1 MSASTARRGASG
13 AAIALLLLPGCAL
26 LETRAQHRTLT
37 REYQQARDVA
47 TAEPAGDLPFANAA
61 TLDRSALVGEV
72 LRRNPTIAA
81 ARSAWRAALARY
93 PQVTALEDP
102 MVGAMVGPR
111 SFSSREVGDAVRFD
125 ASQAFPFPGKLALR
139 GAIALAEAEA
149 MARDHD
155 GVRVR
160 LAAMASALYDET
172 WLQAR
177 SLEITRRHLEL
188 VRALRDAAL
197 GAYES
202 GLATQQDPLRVELD
216 EAELLHVDVEFE
228 TAQRVSRA
236 QLAAL
241 LHIGDAA
248 AIPPLPETLPA
259 LGAPPADSEAA
270 LAEQALKER
279 PEMRAADARV
289 EARQAGEALA
299 RREFFPDFKVVG
311 GWDSF
316 WENPDQ
322 RPFVGLEWN
331 LPLQLGRRNAA
342 LEEARAEAA
351 RARQERQSTG
361 DSVRAEVATAALR
374 LRESHHLIAIT
385 RDRRIPAARDQVA
398 AARAGY
404 ESGVAPFRDLIDAE
418 RTLWSAELEEQSA
431 VAEQSRRAAELLAA
445 LGIPPGAPPET
456 NAALAPTVQNPGEH
470 HE

>member
-1 MSASTARRGASG
+1 MSASTARRGAAG
-13 AAIALLLLPGCAL
+13 VVIALLLFPGCAL
-26 LETRAQHRTLT
+26 LDTRTQHRTLT
-37 REYQQARDVA
+37 REYQHARDA
-47 TAEPAGDLPFANAA
+47 AAAPADDLPFAAAA

-102 MVGAMVGPR
+102 MVGAMIGPR
-111 SFSSREVGDAVRFD
+111 SFGSREVGDAVRFD

-160 LAAMASALYDET
+160 LAAMASSLYDEA

-177 SLEITRRHLEL
+177 SLEITRRHLEA
-188 VRALRDAAL
+188 VRALREAAL

-216 EAELLHVDVEFE
+216 EADLMHVEVEFE
-228 TAQRVSRA
+228 TALRVARA

-248 AIPPLPETLPA
+248 SIPTLPETLPA
-259 LGAPPADSEAA
+259 LGAPVDSEAV

-299 RREFFPDFKVVG
+299 QREFFPDFKIVG

-331 LPLQLGRRNAA
+331 LPLQIGRRNAA
-342 LEEARAEAA
+342 LEEARAESA
-351 RARQERQSTG
+351 RAREERQSTS

-374 LRESHHLIAIT
+374 LRESEHLIAIT
-385 RDRRIPAARDQVA
+385 RDRRIPAARDQLD
-398 AARAGY
+398 AARANY
-404 ESGVAPFRDLIDAE
+404 ESGVAPFRDLIDAQ
-418 RTLWSAELEEQSA
+418 RMLWSAELEEQSA

-445 LGIPPGAPPET
+445 LGIVPGAPPET
-456 NAALAPTVQNPGEH
+456 NAALAPNVQNPGEH